1 MSFWIRS
8 VPAVEAATAVRS
20 TTRNPSLPGVFLL
33 LFIAGSSLDLVQPS
47 SNQASPS
54 IPQDR
59 AREIM
64 DRVDQMMR
72 GESSTGTVRMKV
84 ATRRWN
90 RSMTLR
96 IWSQGTDKALIRIL
110 APRKNRGTATLR
122 VGSNMWN
129 YLSKIER
136 VIRVPMSMMM
146 GAWMGSH
153 LTNDDLVKESRLVR
167 DYDIRISFEGEREGT
182 PVWDFELVPKPEAA
196 VVWGRIVYRVRQA
209 DLLPVWARYYGEDEA
224 LKRTMSFSDYAV
236 MGGRRIP
243 TRMSI
248 VPEDKQGEFTEMVYE
263 DLSFDVPLAEKTFS
277 LSNLRARR

>member
-1 MSFWIRS
+1 MRL
-8 VPAVEAATAVRS
+8 
-20 TTRNPSLPGVFLL
+20 TTRNWSLPGILL
-33 LFIAGSSLDLVQPS
+33 FLFIAGSWLDLVRPS
-47 SNQASPS
+47 SNQSSLS
-54 IPQDR
+54 IRQDR

-64 DRVDQMMR
+64 DRVDQMLR
-72 GESSTGTVRMKV
+72 GESSTGTVQMKV

-96 IWSQGTDKALIRIL
+96 IWSEGTDKALIRIL

-136 VIRVPMSMMM
+136 VIRVPTSMMM

-167 DYDIRISFEGEREGT
+167 DYDIGISFEGEKEGV
-182 PVWDFELVPKPEAA
+182 PVWEFELVPKPEAP

-248 VPEDKQGEFTEMVYE
+248 VPENKPGEFTEMIYK
-263 DLSFDVPLAEKTFS
+263 DLSFDVPIAEKTFS

>member
-1 MSFWIRS
+1 MR
-8 VPAVEAATAVRS
+8 P
-20 TTRNPSLPGVFLL
+20 TTRNSSLTKIL
-33 LFIAGSSLDLVQPS
+33 LFLVIAGTWLDPLQASSSQT
-47 SNQASPS
+47 SPS
-54 IPQDR
+54 IRQDR

-64 DRVDQMMR
+64 DRVDQMLR
-72 GESSTGTVRMKV
+72 GESSTGTVEMKV

-136 VIRVPMSMMM
+136 VIRVPTSMMM

-167 DYDIRISFEGEREGT
+167 DYDIGITFEGEKEGV
-182 PVWDFELVPKPEAA
+182 PVWEFELVPKPEAP

-248 VPEDKQGEFTEMVYE
+248 VPEDKAGEFTEMVYK
-263 DLSFDVPLAEKTFS
+263 DLSFDVSVAEKTFS